1 MKRYLLLLL
10 VLPVL
15 AIACSDDDRDEP
27 YPSIITEMALLRSDA
42 NGTISR
48 FTTDGGS
55 TYTLSQSL
63 TGARAN
69 AAWRFLLGYALNDNQ
84 RATLYQMEPVVVL
97 RDSTKRATGYHD
109 PVAFVSS
116 WPGGGF
122 LNFHLLP
129 RTQGG
134 THGWGFLRDSTSVN
148 ALGGTTHHLSLYH
161 RQGNDPTAYSA
172 DTYLSLALDSVATSS
187 AESDSV
193 SIAVVTF
200 DGRRLCRFPM
210 ARK

>member
-97 RDSTKRATGYHD
+97 RDSTKRATGYRD